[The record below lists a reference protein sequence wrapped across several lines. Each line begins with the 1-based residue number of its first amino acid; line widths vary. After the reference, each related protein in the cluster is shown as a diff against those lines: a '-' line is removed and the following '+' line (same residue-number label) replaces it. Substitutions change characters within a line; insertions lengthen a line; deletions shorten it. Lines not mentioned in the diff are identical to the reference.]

1 MGPLLPRL
9 FTTLF
14 KFITLVVVVAFILL
28 GSPVAPGFA
37 SIDTQ
42 GEIME
47 EIIDPCFLAA
57 AEQTR
62 RRNPELYRGMSNDD
76 LLKMMKMLSPEDPLT
91 LASNFE
97 DSMDL
102 QSMTHQE
109 RFKLYGVGREMC
121 ISKVTGDEG
130 KRE

>member
-14 KFITLVVVVAFILL
+14 KFITLVVVSFILL
-28 GSPVAPGFA
+28 GSPVTSSFA
-37 SIDTQ
+37 YIDTQ
-42 GEIME
+42 GEIMQ

-62 RRNPELYRGMSNDD
+62 RSNPELYRGMSNDD
-76 LLKMMKMLSPEDPLT
+76 LLKMMKMLSPEYPLT

-97 DSMDL
+97 DSANC
-102 QSMTHQE
+102 
-109 RFKLYGVGREMC
+109 RA
-121 ISKVTGDEG
+121 
-130 KRE
+130 